1 MKIVFKSVQD
11 ENYNYYWTKSKF
23 YTGAD
28 FLGGVQGGAQ
38 TFALWQ
44 SRFAF
49 ITQKNVHKDLL
60 TLKYIDTMCF

>member
-28 FLGGVQGGAQ
+28 FLGGGGCRGVRKHLLFGNHVSLLLPRK
-38 TFALWQ
+38 TFIKT
-44 SRFAF
+44 F
-49 ITQKNVHKDLL
+49 
-60 TLKYIDTMCF
+60 